1 LPNVALPWSVPV
13 GELLSTG
20 VLVAVVLLLAAG
32 ALRQF
37 GQLSSRGVLL
47 DALAL
52 LPQWKFFAQREVGDD
67 AAAFDDF
74 HLLVRGGPDLEW
86 EPLLWSG
93 ERRWYEVLWNPQQ
106 FARTM
111 FCMAMEE
118 VAAKP
123 DAQPTAKASLIL
135 ARFALAQHP
144 APLQLAIATTRG
156 RGRRAPQLVWL
167 SPWYKP

>member
-1 LPNVALPWSVPV
+1 VLHCDASV
-13 GELLSTG
+13 GEVLSNG
-20 VLVAVVLLLAAG
+20 VLLAVAVLLAAG

-37 GQLSSRGVLL
+37 GQLGPRGVLL

-52 LPQWKFFAQREVGDD
+52 LPQWKFFAQREVGED

-74 HLLVRGGPDLEW
+74 HLLVRGGPDREW
-86 EPLLWSG
+86 EPLLWQA
-93 ERRWYEVLWNPQQ
+93 ERLWHEAWWNPQQ
-106 FARTM
+106 YSRAM
-111 FCMAMEE
+111 LAIAMEE
-118 VAAKP
+118 LAAKP
-123 DAQPTAKASLIL
+123 DAPPTGKASLTL

-156 RGRRAPQLVWL
+156 RRLRGAQLVWL